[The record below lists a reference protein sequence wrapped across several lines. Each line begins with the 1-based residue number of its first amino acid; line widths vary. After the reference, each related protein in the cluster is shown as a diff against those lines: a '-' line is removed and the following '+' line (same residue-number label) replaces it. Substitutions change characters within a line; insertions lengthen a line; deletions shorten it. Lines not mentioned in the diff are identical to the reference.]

1 MSHTGPVSLLVLVIA
16 VLVTAC
22 AGGTTPGSAAPAAS
36 PPASAAAQGTAD
48 AGAAAP
54 TVPQAEAD
62 SVTDDGGG
70 VTVRATWAGIGA
82 GAVFELALDTH
93 SVDLDPLDLRDGILR
108 NDRGQTMTTPSWS
121 APPAGHHR
129 SGELRFAGDGQT
141 FFASAK
147 WIELVLFGIGDVAER
162 TLRWDVGS

>member
-1 MSHTGPVSLLVLVIA
+1 MSHAAPVSLLVLLIA
-16 VLVTAC
+16 VLAGAC

-36 PPASAAAQGTAD
+36 PPAS
-48 AGAAAP
+48 GAAAP
-54 TVPQAEAD
+54 TAPQAEAD

-70 VTVRATWAGIGA
+70 VTVLATWAGIGA
-82 GAVFELALDTH
+82 GALFEVALDTH
-93 SVDLDPLDLRDGILR
+93 SVDLDALDLRDGILR
-108 NDRGQTMTTPSWS
+108 NDRGQTMTAPSWS